1 MHQLDVEEIQWH
13 YDQPSRRGLLKDA
26 EHFGSAGG
34 AACGDLIHLRLQVQ
48 GGQVTDGGFDSEGC
62 EAMAACASALLEYV
76 VGCKLL
82 EAGKIGANEISYM
95 LGGLAPGKFHA
106 AELVADAFHV
116 ALGRAAWADGACQ
129 PDAELVLVAMSGG
142 VDSSVVTQIMKDRG
156 CRLAGVT
163 VELWRDEDNHAES
176 SCCSYS
182 AVRRARLQ
190 AHRLGLAHFTLPLLE
205 QFRSGVVQPYLSGHQ
220 QGVTPNPCVA
230 CNGDV
235 RLDAMMQLA
244 DRLGAQGLATGHY
257 ARLVQDEEGVLVAR
271 GLDVA
276 KDQSYM
282 LAGVKPEIL
291 ARMHLPLGEMHKTAV
306 RQIAEDNGL
315 LAAKTPD
322 SQDLCFLAGTS
333 RHDFLAKHGGL
344 RVRPGDIVNT
354 SGELLGHHDGAHLY
368 TVGQRKGLGV
378 SLGVPTYVV
387 SVDAKQN
394 LVVVGSRE
402 DLLQSNVAL
411 GAVKLWR
418 NGARVN
424 RVRLRS
430 KQQPLA
436 CLMGEEL
443 SAGSHKRSSLY
454 LQDSPEG
461 GVAPGQ
467 SAVLMSDDRVVG
479 VAIILAR

>member
-1 MHQLDVEEIQWH
+1 LQ
-13 YDQPSRRGLLKDA
+13 
-26 EHFGSAGG
+26 AGQIG
-34 AACGDLIHLRLQVQ
+34 AAEVSQ
-48 GGQVTDGGFDSEGC
+48 
-62 EAMAACASALLEYV
+62 
-76 VGCKLL
+76 
-82 EAGKIGANEISYM
+82 M

-106 AELVADAFHV
+106 ADLVADAFHV
-116 ALGRAAWADGACQ
+116 ALGQAVWADGQCER
-129 PDAELVLVAMSGG
+129 DDNLVLVAMSGG
-142 VDSSVVTQIMKDRG
+142 VDSSVVTQVMKDRG
-156 CRLAGVT
+156 HRLAGVT

-190 AHRLGLAHFTLPLLE
+190 AHRLGLPHFTLPLLE
-205 QFRSGVVQPYLSGHQ
+205 QFRQGVIEPYIKGHS

-235 RLDAMMQLA
+235 RLDAMMDFA
-244 DRLGAQGLATGHY
+244 DRIGAAGLATGHY
-257 ARLVQDEEGVLVAR
+257 ARLVEDDEGVLVAQ

-282 LAGVKPEIL
+282 LAGVKPEVL
-291 ARMHLPLGEMHKTAV
+291 SRMHLPLGELHKTQV
-306 RQIAEDNGL
+306 REIAAEHGL

-322 SQDLCFLAGTS
+322 SQDLCFLAGTD
-333 RHDFLAKHGGL
+333 RYAFLAKHGGL
-344 RVRPGDIVNT
+344 GVRPGNVVDTQGNV
-354 SGELLGHHDGAHLY
+354 LGQHDGAHLY

-387 SVDAKQN
+387 RVDAKNN

-402 DLLQSNVAL
+402 DLMQAEVPL
-411 GAVKLWR
+411 GGVRLWR
-418 NGARVN
+418 QGARVN

-430 KQQPLA
+430 KQKPLA
-436 CLMGEEL
+436 CQLGEEL
-443 SAGSHKRSSLY
+443 AEGRHGRTHLL
-454 LQDSPEG
+454 LQDITDG

-479 VAIILAR
+479 VATILAR